1 VRNDRAVLGVLENLS
16 LNLRAFFPDLNAL
29 TTTSKFS
36 IRIQL
41 QKKQRM
47 EELPLDTPAVHFYRS

>member
-1 VRNDRAVLGVLENLS
+1 MRNDRAVLGMLENLS
-16 LNLRAFFPDLNAL
+16 FSLRTFPPDLNAL

-47 EELPLDTPAVHFYRS
+47 EELPLDTPAVHIYRS